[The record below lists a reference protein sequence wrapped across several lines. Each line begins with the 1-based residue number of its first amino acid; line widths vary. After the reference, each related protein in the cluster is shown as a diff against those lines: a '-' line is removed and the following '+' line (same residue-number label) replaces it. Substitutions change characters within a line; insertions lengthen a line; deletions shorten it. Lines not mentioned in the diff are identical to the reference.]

1 MCRSLADVP
10 IDNTQHV
17 LRISNRVTL
26 VRCACALHACPALLL
41 GPTPTQA
48 SHTCCCICVLFAD
61 VPPTMTSPLQA
72 QCWFN
77 EARTRKPQT
86 FATAASEAAAFDTTN
101 GGEHCDFCR

>member
-1 MCRSLADVP
+1 M
-10 IDNTQHV
+10 HV
-17 LRISNRVTL
+17 LCTLALPASCSNANAGL
-26 VRCACALHACPALLL
+26 AYLLL
-41 GPTPTQA
+41 LCLPLHHPTSA
-48 SHTCCCICVLFAD
+48 CL
-61 VPPTMTSPLQA
+61 LQA